1 MNGPTDSARRLY
13 SRVWESVLLYAAPIW
28 ASALGMARDRED
40 RDQRPE
46 SGAGEDV
53 DSVEDSVARGI
64 VRGNGRYAHTH

>member
-1 MNGPTDSARRLY
+1 M
-13 SRVWESVLLYAAPIW
+13 YAAPIW